1 MKKFYLFFSF
11 LLLLT
16 CAKEDIFEPDPII
29 TPIPSAYTLTVSA
42 GNGGTV
48 STSGGTFASGTLVT
62 IQATPNEGYLFQSWS
77 NGITNNPVSIT
88 ISSNISITANFE
100 LIPSYTLS
108 VSSGEGGSVSGSGE
122 YQEGTEVTLTATAD
136 DGYEFVSWSNGS
148 EEQTIAITIESD
160 TTIAV
165 SYTHLRAHET

>member
-29 TPIPSAYTLTVSA
+29 TPIPSAYNLTVSA

-62 IQATPNEGYLFQSWS
+62 IQATLIKATCFNHGQTVLLTTLFLLLYLPIF
-77 NGITNNPVSIT
+77 
-88 ISSNISITANFE
+88 
-100 LIPSYTLS
+100 L
-108 VSSGEGGSVSGSGE
+108 
-122 YQEGTEVTLTATAD
+122 
-136 DGYEFVSWSNGS
+136 
-148 EEQTIAITIESD
+148 
-160 TTIAV
+160 
-165 SYTHLRAHET
+165 